1 MSTLLNRLTLLVSF
15 AFSALCL
22 QAADKK
28 PFGLMTDLIE
38 HTGQTWQNGYAS
50 NLPVW
55 QLEEAIEPLQY
66 AANVIGKSSTVLMTA
81 LPISSTRVVA
91 ITPCMIYSFPYS

>member
-66 AANVIGKSSTVLMTA
+66 AAIRSSHPAFFLDRTGRNRRNTTNRL
-81 LPISSTRVVA
+81 SRDRGR
-91 ITPCMIYSFPYS
+91 

>member
-55 QLEEAIEPLQY
+55 QLEEAIEPF
-66 AANVIGKSSTVLMTA
+66 
-81 LPISSTRVVA
+81 A
-91 ITPCMIYSFPYS
+91 ICRYPFVTSRLFLDRTGRNRRNTTNRLSRDRGR

>member
-55 QLEEAIEPLQY
+55 QLDR
-66 AANVIGKSSTVLMTA
+66 T
-81 LPISSTRVVA
+81 VA
-91 ITPCMIYSFPYS
+91 ICRHPFITSRLFLDRTGRNRRNTTNRLSRDRGR

>member
-1 MSTLLNRLTLLVSF
+1 MNLLLALSLSPNYEKKKNTMSTLLNRLTLLVSF
-15 AFSALCL
+15 AYSALCL

-55 QLEEAIEPLQY
+55 QLEEAIEPFQY
-66 AANVIGKSSTVLMTA
+66 ADNSS
-81 LPISSTRVVA
+81 
-91 ITPCMIYSFPYS
+91 

>member
-50 NLPVW
+50 NLPVCNMPPSVHHIPPF
-55 QLEEAIEPLQY
+55 LGSYRAKPEEHDKPLI
-66 AANVIGKSSTVLMTA
+66 A
-81 LPISSTRVVA
+81 
-91 ITPCMIYSFPYS
+91 

>member
-66 AANVIGKSSTVLMTA
+66 AAILDRTGRNRRNTTNRLSRDRG
-81 LPISSTRVVA
+81 R
-91 ITPCMIYSFPYS
+91 

>member
-15 AFSALCL
+15 AFSSLCL

-38 HTGQTWQNGYAS
+38 HTGQTWQNG
-50 NLPVW
+50 
-55 QLEEAIEPLQY
+55 
-66 AANVIGKSSTVLMTA
+66 
-81 LPISSTRVVA
+81 
-91 ITPCMIYSFPYS
+91 

>member
-55 QLEEAIEPLQY
+55 QLEEDR
-66 AANVIGKSSTVLMTA
+66 K
-81 LPISSTRVVA
+81 STRLN
-91 ITPCMIYSFPYS
+91 SSHSH

>member
-50 NLPVW
+50 NLRS
-55 QLEEAIEPLQY
+55 
-66 AANVIGKSSTVLMTA
+66 AARRGDRT
-81 LPISSTRVVA
+81 VA
-91 ITPCMIYSFPYS
+91 ICRHPFITSRLFLDRTGRNRRNTTNRLSRDRGR

>member
-55 QLEEAIEPLQY
+55 QL
-66 AANVIGKSSTVLMTA
+66 
-81 LPISSTRVVA
+81 
-91 ITPCMIYSFPYS
+91 

>member
-38 HTGQTWQNGYAS
+38 HTAVSYTHLT
-50 NLPVW
+50 LPTSDLV
-55 QLEEAIEPLQY
+55 
-66 AANVIGKSSTVLMTA
+66 
-81 LPISSTRVVA
+81 
-91 ITPCMIYSFPYS
+91 

>member
-50 NLPVW
+50 NLP
-55 QLEEAIEPLQY
+55 
-66 AANVIGKSSTVLMTA
+66 AARRGDRT
-81 LPISSTRVVA
+81 VA
-91 ITPCMIYSFPYS
+91 ICRHPFITSRLFLDRTGRNRRNTTNRLSRDRGR

>member
-38 HTGQTWQNGYAS
+38 HTGQTWQKRIRVESSG
-50 NLPVW
+50 L
-55 QLEEAIEPLQY
+55 
-66 AANVIGKSSTVLMTA
+66 AARRGDRT
-81 LPISSTRVVA
+81 VA
-91 ITPCMIYSFPYS
+91 ICRHPFITSRLFLDRTGRNRRNTTNRLSRDRGR

>member
-55 QLEEAIEPLQY
+55 QLEEAIDPF
-66 AANVIGKSSTVLMTA
+66 
-81 LPISSTRVVA
+81 
-91 ITPCMIYSFPYS
+91 ITSRLFLDRTGRNRRNTTNRLSRDRGR

>member
-28 PFGLMTDLIE
+28 PFGLMTVLIE

-55 QLEEAIEPLQY
+55 QLEEAIEPFNIRPSVHHHPAFSGRTGLKPEEHDKPLI
-66 AANVIGKSSTVLMTA
+66 A
-81 LPISSTRVVA
+81 
-91 ITPCMIYSFPYS
+91 

>member
-38 HTGQTWQNGYAS
+38 HTGQTRRIFRSGSSKRRS
-50 NLPVW
+50 NRCNMPPSVHHIPPFPGSYRAKP
-55 QLEEAIEPLQY
+55 EEHD
-66 AANVIGKSSTVLMTA
+66 KSLIA
-81 LPISSTRVVA
+81 
-91 ITPCMIYSFPYS
+91 